1 MSTSYSLDL
10 RTKIITALTNGSLQ
24 RNVAKRFKIT
34 ERTVRRYWKLHRE
47 KADLYPKKPVKT
59 RPNKVDWNQV
69 LEFVKNHNDK
79 TLREIGENFKI
90 NPSSVFRIL
99 LSFNF
104 TFKKSRFYTKKETKM
119 NEENLLKKSVKSKVN
134 N

>member
-1 MSTSYSLDL
+1 MDL
-10 RTKIITALTNGSLQ
+10 CTKIITALTNGSLQ
-24 RNVAKRFKIT
+24 RNVAKKFEIS
-34 ERTVRRYWKLHRE
+34 ERTLTKILEIIQGKSRFI
-47 KADLYPKKPVKT
+47 PKKPVKT

-69 LEFVKNHNDK
+69 LEFVKNNNDK
-79 TLREIGENFKI
+79 TLREIGENFKV

-99 LSFNF
+99 FLFNF

>member
-24 RNVAKRFKIT
+24 RNVAKRFKIS

-47 KADLYPKKPVKT
+47 KADLYPKKPVKI

-69 LEFVKNHNDK
+69 LEFVKNNSDK

-104 TFKKSRFYTKKETKM
+104 TFKKSRFYTKKETKTSGQYS
-119 NEENLLKKSVKSKVN
+119 LKKSVKSKVN

>member
-1 MSTSYSLDL
+1 MTD
-10 RTKIITALTNGSLQ
+10 GSLQ
-24 RNVAKRFKIT
+24 RNVAKRFKIS

-99 LSFNF
+99 L
-104 TFKKSRFYTKKETKM
+104 
-119 NEENLLKKSVKSKVN
+119 LKKVVFIQIKRQK
-134 N
+134 